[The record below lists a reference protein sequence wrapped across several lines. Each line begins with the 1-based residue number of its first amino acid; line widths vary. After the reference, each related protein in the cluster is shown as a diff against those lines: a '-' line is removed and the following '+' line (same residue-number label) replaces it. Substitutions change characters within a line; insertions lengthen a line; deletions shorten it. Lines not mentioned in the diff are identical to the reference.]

1 MVSHTCSPSD
11 LASTADEGCVL
22 FSAGKCLGPTGPRVR
37 EPLRPSRPWQACR
50 GCAAASGPSPAPL
63 THQRPGKGE
72 FPPHRLLGSPD
83 LGNWQLPPDVLVTSG
98 LPVWAPHPTSLQ
110 TQVKFKLAPRSS
122 WRQTLRASERVP
134 MTQVGCFHQ
143 CKLFCSLYF
152 QGPGQ
157 ELRPCC

>member
-1 MVSHTCSPSD
+1 MKAVCCFLPEDVRDPQGPGSENLSARADPGR
-11 LASTADEGCVL
+11 LARDAR
-22 FSAGKCLGPTGPRVR
+22 AG
-37 EPLRPSRPWQACR
+37 
-50 GCAAASGPSPAPL
+50 SGPSPAPL
-63 THQRPGKGE
+63 THQHPGRGE

-83 LGNWQLPPDVLVTSG
+83 LGNSQLPPDVLVTSG